1 MFHVARSA
9 DLPFYRVEQERLRQ
23 LQQQQQ
29 QQQQQQLYLTD
40 HRQIS
45 NGHAPLEGGEEG
57 GPAAAAPSKTVFN
70 CALNPAMKKR
80 KKIPRYAPT
89 KFLLMSCCVGGGKLV

>member
-45 NGHAPLEGGEEG
+45 NGHAPLEGGEG
-57 GPAAAAPSKTVFN
+57 GPASAAPSKTVFN

-80 KKIPRYAPT
+80 KKIPRYMSIVAADV
-89 KFLLMSCCVGGGKLV
+89 LLSWWW